1 MKYRALVLAGM
12 VAVGVVSGYTTAL
25 TQGTTGMSSE
35 GSLSIQL
42 SIPPLVKIQGLQDID
57 LGTYT
62 GAGDL
67 QGASNA
73 CVKRNGAGAYSVT
86 ATSINAFAL
95 TGSARVPYGVTW
107 GGQPLGQGV
116 VLAGQIPEAVTLQEV
131 CGATA
136 MNKIGVRVQ
145 AADLLA
151 APSGAYT
158 DTLTLIVVPE

>member
-1 MKYRALVLAGM
+1 MTYRALVLAGIM
-12 VAVGVVSGYTTAL
+12 TIVVVSGDTTAL
-25 TQGTTGMSSE
+25 TQGTAGASSE

-42 SIPPLVKIQGLQDID
+42 SIPALVKIQGLQDID
-57 LGTYT
+57 LGSYT

-73 CVKRNGAGAYSVT
+73 CVKRNGAGTYSVT
-86 ATSINAFAL
+86 ASSINAFAL
-95 TGSARVPYGVTW
+95 TGSASVPYDVTW

-116 VLAGQIPEAVTLQEV
+116 VLAGQIPEAVALQEV

-136 MNKIGVRVQ
+136 MNKVGVRVQ
-145 AADLLA
+145 AADLQA